1 MIVVDTN
8 VVAYLW
14 LPAEWTGAAEQL
26 FEADPDWRVP
36 LLWRSEFHSVLALA
50 VRQRR
55 CSLAEAIATAQK
67 ARRQLSAGERAVESE
82 DVLRLAAAS
91 GCTAYDC
98 EFVALAR
105 QLAVPLVTNDRQVL
119 KAFPSIAVTLDS
131 YAP

>member
-26 FEADPDWRVP
+26 FGAEPDWKVP
-36 LLWRSEFHSVLALA
+36 PLWRSEFHSVLVLA
-50 VRQRR
+50 VKQRR
-55 CSLAEAIATAQK
+55 CSIEEAIDTAQK
-67 ARRQLSAGERAVESE
+67 ARRHLSAGEVSVRSE

-105 QLAVPLVTNDRQVL
+105 QLAIPLVTNDRQVL
-119 KAFPSIAVTLDS
+119 KAFPSIAVALEAF
-131 YAP
+131 AP